1 MSPAH
6 KAPLV
11 AGLAMLCYPCTSP
24 RTTPPFLL
32 IISRDRETIVSP
44 MELRVENRRHFR
56 DEQSENHELTM
67 KKFIR
72 KLCSLRFSSLILATI
87 FQVGMTQQ
95 SEEIEDLEKPA
106 PSRYVQASLNVELRE
121 LVEID

>member
-1 MSPAH
+1 
-6 KAPLV
+6 
-11 AGLAMLCYPCTSP
+11 
-24 RTTPPFLL
+24 
-32 IISRDRETIVSP
+32 
-44 MELRVENRRHFR
+44 MEFRVDNRRHFR
-56 DEQSENHELTM
+56 DEQSENHELIM

-87 FQVGMTQQ
+87 FQVGMTQH

-106 PSRYVQASLNVELRE
+106 PSRYVQASSNVELRE